1 MVAKKASKQALKAE
15 EVQLCDYELVVII
28 SPEVMDEKLEAM
40 IDNISK
46 FITERG
52 GVISSVDRWGKR
64 KLAYPIKHF
73 VEGNYVLA
81 QFKLKPALGKELEAR
96 LQILEEVVRHLLI
109 KLSS

>member
-1 MVAKKASKQALKAE
+1 MVSRRVSKRAIKAE
-15 EVQLCDYELVVII
+15 EVQARDYELAVII

-73 VEGNYVLA
+73 MEGNYVLA

-96 LQILEEVVRHLLI
+96 LQILEEVLRHLLVKI
-109 KLSS
+109 E